1 MGGIHI
7 HSTQKDYSHNT
18 VLFHLLFAGPLTLL
32 PNIWFGIILAAQ
44 IKPLAVIVCLTRLSE
59 CFRWSPTGAFSS
71 APSMK
76 LFCSHSLQVCLS
88 SVFTRVMWTART
100 MVRATGLQALSSRGL
115 FEFYSLLTGSAQG
128 SSIMLLDL
136 CPTCSLQE
144 PLRSSIWIISA
155 IAYKP
160 RQHQM
165 LANSQDKKNKVLI
178 ASFTWSEAG
187 VCS

>member
-115 FEFYSLLTGSAQG
+115 L
-128 SSIMLLDL
+128 SSTLCLQVVPRALVSCSWTFAPHAAFRNLLDL
-136 CPTCSLQE
+136 QSELSQ
-144 PLRSSIWIISA
+144 LLHI
-155 IAYKP
+155 
-160 RQHQM
+160 
-165 LANSQDKKNKVLI
+165 SQD
-178 ASFTWSEAG
+178 STR
-187 VCS
+187 C